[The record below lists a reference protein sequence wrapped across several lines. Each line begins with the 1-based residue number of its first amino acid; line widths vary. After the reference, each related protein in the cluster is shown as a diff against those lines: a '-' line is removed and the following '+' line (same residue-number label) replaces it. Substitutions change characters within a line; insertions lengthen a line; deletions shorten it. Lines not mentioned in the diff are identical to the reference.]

1 MTQKEEKRVAVHIA
15 LSTLISDEELLLADL
30 LAKFQYGVY
39 CRYKATGFMSTEL
52 TDYNSWL
59 IGIDRKYGHY
69 LESYFENHGLNR
81 PISIFI
87 RQGAE
92 KIPIVKPYLRPLSS
106 MTEEEKKVYEYLTLC
121 ANTPEDISKL
131 TNWLDK
137 KMFDHRGLIPRG
149 LAIEV
154 TGENNPY

>member
-69 LESYFENHGLNR
+69 LESYFE
-81 PISIFI
+81 
-87 RQGAE
+87 
-92 KIPIVKPYLRPLSS
+92 
-106 MTEEEKKVYEYLTLC
+106 YLTLC
-121 ANTPEDISKL
+121 ANTPEGISKL